1 MKKQNKYKYS
11 VLTYV
16 FGTYEKLREVKC
28 DIEPD
33 VEYICVTDN
42 ENLKS
47 NTWKIIVDHNL
58 DGKGVFD
65 KCFSVRYNPFEYVS
79 SDICI
84 RIDGSIG
91 IFKSLTPLVNAFN
104 ESECDALFM
113 LHPYRDNIIVEYNTW
128 IQYRN
133 FPLERAQKHVDFL
146 QRLGYDFNNKKGMIE
161 IGFNI
166 CKNTKVNNDIN
177 RIMYATMKYLGD
189 DNDIDRLDQ
198 TVITAML
205 DKYCPY
211 MKIFFV
217 GEDII
222 HSDYLKWY
230 GHNTDNEIVYLP
242 DCVLEPHFRGE
253 KVEIF
258 NLQ

>member
-1 MKKQNKYKYS
+1 MAELKKKIKYS

-47 NTWKIIVDHNL
+47 DTWNIVVDHDLSN
-58 DGKGVFD
+58 KGIFD
-65 KCFSVRYNPFEYVS
+65 KCFSVRYNPFKYVN
-79 SDICI
+79 SDLCI

-91 IFKSLTPLVNAFN
+91 IFKSLTPLVDEFEKSGN
-104 ESECDALFM
+104 DALFM

-128 IQYRN
+128 IKYRN
-133 FPLERAQKHVDFL
+133 FPFERAKKHVELL
-146 QRLGYDFNNKKGMIE
+146 QRLGYDFNKKGMIE

-166 CKNTKVNNDIN
+166 CKNTKLNDDIN
-177 RIMYATMKYLGD
+177 RVMYSTLKYLGD
-189 DNDIDRLDQ
+189 ENDIDRLDQ
-198 TVITAML
+198 TVITAIL
-205 DKYCPY
+205 DRYFPDI
-211 MKIFFV
+211 KIFFV
-217 GEDII
+217 GEEII
-222 HSDYLKWY
+222 HSDYLKWF
-230 GHNTDNEIVYLP
+230 GHNTDNEIGYLP

-253 KVEIF
+253 KVEIYH
-258 NLQ
+258 LK